1 MPGRGRRVNLS
12 ELADEETSVEA
23 RLPGFAASTSR
34 AVRVETVAPNPLNTR
49 DLTSPRAKAK
59 IAEICDSIL
68 SLGQLQACAVVTRAA
83 FVGIF
88 PEHEDTIEG
97 ATHVQVN
104 GGQRRAAIV
113 EAKLPTIKIDVI
125 DSLAESRA
133 KFLAATTRE
142 NLDREDLDPVEE
154 ALAVEYLVKE
164 CGSGKAAAEQLHRT
178 PPWVTQRQNLL
189 KLVPEVQAELRAG
202 NLPLREVRDWHKAAD
217 GSGPASREEQL
228 ARLAEW
234 RRSREPELTAVN
246 SGDQDDA
253 PDEDPPAPRSRV
265 SIRLSPVAS
274 AIKRLGGTPPKIAES
289 LRSQLDAEDIRA
301 LVELLMQEGHAGTAD
316 ADHSPSQH

>member
-12 ELADEETSVEA
+12 ELADEEASVEA

-49 DLTSPRAKAK
+49 DLTSPRARAK
-59 IAEICDSIL
+59 IAEIRDSIV
-68 SLGQLQACAVVTRAA
+68 SNGQLQACAVVTRAA

-88 PEHEDTIEG
+88 PEHEDAVGG

-104 GGQRRAAIV
+104 GGRRRAAII
-113 EAKLPTIKIDVI
+113 EAKLPTLKIEVI
-125 DSLAESRA
+125 DGLAESRS
-133 KFLAATTRE
+133 KFLKATAAE
-142 NLDREDLDPVEE
+142 NLDREDLDPIEE

-164 CGSGKAAAEQLHRT
+164 CGSGKAAAEELHRT

-189 KLVPEVQAELRAG
+189 KLAPEVQAELRSG
-202 NLPLREVRDWHKAAD
+202 DLPLREVRDWHKAAD
-217 GSGPASREEQL
+217 GSVPAPREEQL

-234 RRSREPELTAVN
+234 RRTREPELTAVN
-246 SGDQDDA
+246 TGDHGGA
-253 PDEDPPAPRSRV
+253 ADESTPTPRSRV
-265 SIRLSPVAS
+265 GMRLSPVAS

-289 LRSQLDAEDIRA
+289 LRSQLNADDIKA
-301 LVELLMQEGHAGTAD
+301 LIELLMQEVAHAD
-316 ADHSPSQH
+316 AADPDRSTG